1 MEKFITV
8 RGFMRI
14 FSVLLI
20 FVLIMFSTNYYLMK
34 TSTQRL
40 YEQMKE
46 NNRLI
51 VSGIIESIDD
61 TFREINNLIYSIDTL
76 PYDPK
81 DKDEGSY
88 INYLLYKDMHKLITI
103 SSSHD
108 YIEDVVVFF
117 DHSDLA
123 ITSQGTIDL
132 NEYFNEQY
140 KNKQHNA
147 MFWTSFFTDEKPLE
161 IFPARTYLKK
171 TSGKNYKP
179 KNLITIAGNT
189 QFSSKNILV
198 FLNVD
203 TLLENINQRT
213 MMDETSFLILD
224 QNNNIVLSTEE
235 KISLGEVVQGLYIGA
250 GEERV
255 VKNQK
260 YEYVVYKSDY
270 NGFTYINRI
279 PFQYTAVASITNDQQ
294 TIMLISGIVTLLL
307 LLVVS
312 LYLFRPIKKAG
323 LIIGGEPNWKSI
335 FQSIIQLK
343 QDFQASKNK
352 EKRLQKELSKYIFIQ
367 TITQSHDN
375 PVMYSQIK
383 DYVSDLFMDRRFIL
397 LQLTFESKPISEMK
411 ETLQIEEYK
420 KFIECGLKE
429 NLHYVT
435 VFHQMDTEFLVLVG
449 INHTSERKHVIQ
461 AVQQFIKHAQV
472 SMQSDIY
479 AVISKVYESKVDYLR
494 LAYQDII
501 HSSLY
506 RNVGVEGSV
515 YDSETIQPKAQVYF
529 PIENVEK
536 LPNLLVSGNEKD
548 SIQIIDDIIV
558 QNIDLN
564 IQRHQFVAILQSL
577 LLYMKRHL
585 QLNEEEQQK
594 LHMLEMEFDGSIKD
608 SKNLEDLKSTFMQVV
623 NYILE
628 KGRQAQ
634 DQDNKLNPVF
644 IAHYIELH
652 YMDNMYLEHMAS
664 VTDTSSK
671 YFSKY
676 FKNNFGVNFTEYLH
690 RVRINHAKE
699 YLKKE
704 NMTIAEIGEKV
715 GYLNATTFASTFK
728 KYTGLSPT
736 NYREKII
743 NTG

>member
-20 FVLIMFSTNYYLMK
+20 IVLIMFSINYYLMK

-88 INYLLYKDMHKLITI
+88 IHYLLYKDMHKLITI

-117 DHSDLA
+117 DDSDLA

-132 NEYFNEQY
+132 NEFFNEQY

-147 MFWTSFFTDEKPLE
+147 MFWKSFFNDEKTLE
-161 IFPARTYLKK
+161 IFPAKTYLKK
-171 TSGKNYKP
+171 TSGKNYRP

-198 FLNVD
+198 YLNVD
-203 TLLENINQRT
+203 TLLESINQRT

-224 QNNNIVLSTEE
+224 QNNNIVLSTKD
-235 KISLGEVVQGLYIGA
+235 KISLGEVVRGLYLGA
-250 GEERV
+250 GEETV

-279 PFQYTAVASITNDQQ
+279 PIKYTAVASITNDQQ
-294 TIMLISGIVTLLL
+294 TIMLISGFVTLLL
-307 LLVVS
+307 LLGAS
-312 LYLFRPIKKAG
+312 LYLFRPIKKAS
-323 LIIGGEPNWKSI
+323 LIIGGEPNWRSI
-335 FQSIIQLK
+335 FHSIIQLK
-343 QDFQASKNK
+343 QDFQESKNI
-352 EKRLQKELSKYIFIQ
+352 EKRMQTELSKYKFIQ
-367 TITQSHDN
+367 AITQSRDN
-375 PVMYSQIK
+375 VEMYSQLN
-383 DYVSDLFMDRRFIL
+383 DYVSDLFTYRHFL
-397 LQLTFESKPISEMK
+397 LIQLTFESKQSSEMIA
-411 ETLQIEEYK
+411 ELQIEECK
-420 KFIECGLKE
+420 KIIESGLKE
-429 NLHYVT
+429 DLHLVT
-435 VFHQMDTEFLVLVG
+435 YFHHIDKEFLVLVG
-449 INHTSERKHVIQ
+449 INRSSERKNVIQ
-461 AVQQFIKHAQV
+461 TIEQFIKHAQK
-472 SMQSDIY
+472 SMNSTIN
-479 AVISKVYESKVDYLR
+479 AVISKVYDSKLENLA

-501 HSSLY
+501 HSTIY
-506 RNVGVEGSV
+506 RNIGVEGSV
-515 YDSETIQPKAQVYF
+515 HDTQTIQPKAHVYF

-536 LPNLLVSGNEKD
+536 LPNLIVGKNEKD
-548 SIQIIDDIIV
+548 SIQIIEDIIE

-585 QLNEEEQQK
+585 QLNEEEQQN
-594 LHMLEMEFDGSIKD
+594 LHMLELEFDSSIRNY
-608 SKNLEDLKSTFMQVV
+608 KNLEDLKSTFMQVV
-623 NYILE
+623 KYILQ
-628 KGRQAQ
+628 KGSHAKA
-634 DQDNKLNPVF
+634 QDNKLNPAF
-644 IAHYIELH
+644 IAQYIELH
-652 YMDNMYLEHMAS
+652 YMDNLYLEHMAS
-664 VTDTSSK
+664 VTDTSPK

-676 FKNNFGVNFTEYLH
+676 FKNAFGINFIEYLH

-699 YLKKE
+699 YLKNE
-704 NMTIAEIGEKV
+704 YMTIAEIGEKV

-728 KYTGLSPT
+728 KYTGLSPS